1 MGYANRAAAYREE
14 PAVRQET
21 EEFQL
26 VLANPERYEDAGGIA
41 RHFDARHLVVINLE
55 GVTKDAALRLV
66 DFLGGVAYAKGG
78 ELVRIAKNAF
88 LLVPNTATVEST
100 VPDEWDEIGKY

>member
-26 VLANPERYEDAGGIA
+26 VLANPERYEDAAASPGI
-41 RHFDARHLVVINLE
+41 
-55 GVTKDAALRLV
+55 
-66 DFLGGVAYAKGG
+66 
-78 ELVRIAKNAF
+78 
-88 LLVPNTATVEST
+88 ST
-100 VPDEWDEIGKY
+100 PAIRWCSTWRA